1 VVLRYGEITYV
12 IVDPGDDTSSPPPQP
27 PIDPP
32 IDRAVD
38 HPWRLLVCDDS
49 PLESLAL
56 AHYLRGNGYSVEA
69 SMDAQSA
76 VQLLQ
81 HRPIDLLILDLQ
93 MPGKD
98 GFFVLAYLQ
107 KNRPGFPVILLS
119 GMPIDEIQ
127 EHIHQLPWRQLPPLL
142 LKPVD
147 PIQLLDLIAVQLA
160 GELPAFPPFEDK

>member
-1 VVLRYGEITYV
+1 ME
-12 IVDPGDDTSSPPPQP
+12 PGDDTSSPPPQP
-27 PIDPP
+27 PIE
-32 IDRAVD
+32 

-49 PLESLAL
+49 PLENWAL
-56 AHYLRGNGYSVEA
+56 AHFLRGNGYTVEA
-69 SMDAQSA
+69 PMDAESA

-98 GFFVLAYLQ
+98 GFYVLTYLQ
-107 KNRPGFPVILLS
+107 KNRPGLPVILLS

-127 EHIHQLPWRQLPPLL
+127 ENIRQLPTRELPPLL

-147 PIQLLDLIAVQLA
+147 PNQLLELIAVELA
-160 GELPAFPPFEDK
+160 GELPVFPPADGDRA